1 MIRTDKP
8 VRSPD
13 NWNVILHD
21 RYIKDLSFENPGA
34 PVVPHK
40 DELHLNVSVRVD
52 SRHHS
57 VDESGESDEF
67 HEFHEVTLTVE
78 VTGHHH
84 SRVVFLVELMYAG
97 LFELTGLE
105 EEPRQRFLLCEAPR
119 MLFPWVN
126 RIFADLTRDGGL
138 PTLNLSPPDFVTR
151 YEQLM
156 EEVGE

>member
-1 MIRTDKP
+1 MSRTDKL

-13 NWNVILHD
+13 NWNVVLHD

-57 VDESGESDEF
+57 AEAGN
-67 HEFHEVTLTVE
+67 EFHEVTLTVE

-84 SRVVFLVELMYAG
+84 SRTVFLVELMYAG

-156 EEVGE
+156 ETAEK